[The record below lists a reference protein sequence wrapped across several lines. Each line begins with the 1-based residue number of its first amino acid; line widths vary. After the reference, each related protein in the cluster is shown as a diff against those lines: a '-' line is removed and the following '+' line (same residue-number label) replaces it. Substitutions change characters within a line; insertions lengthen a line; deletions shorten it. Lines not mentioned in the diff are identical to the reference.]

1 VKVPLVDQ
9 VPVEALIEVPT
20 VQDPVTAG
28 ATVFVR
34 FNAGTTAVAAEFAKT
49 AVNEVFVWNT

>member
-1 VKVPLVDQ
+1 MNVPLVDQ
-9 VPVEALIEVPT
+9 VPVEALIDVPT
-20 VQDPVTAG
+20 VQEPDTAG

-49 AVNEVFVWNT
+49 AVYEVFVWNT